1 MDMKQE
7 TKTICLNFKQEL
19 DKFTDSV
26 YSLSE
31 NGSLSSQEDFVL
43 NMADTIH
50 KLYNSSVQVID
61 CPDEEVKEV
70 GQLVKNIFLQPLSS
84 NSKKPLTILNAL
96 QTFSEQQ
103 VKDSDLSAILLEYV
117 MYPESTLSF
126 IRELELLSDDLNS
139 ALKTAI

>member
-1 MDMKQE
+1 MKKE

-31 NGSLSSQEDFVL
+31 NGSLSSQEEFVL

-61 CPDEEVKEV
+61 CPDEDVKEV
-70 GQLVKNIFLQPLSS
+70 GELVKNIFLQPLS
-84 NSKKPLTILNAL
+84 NKTKKPLTILNAL
-96 QTFSEQQ
+96 ETFSEQQ
-103 VKDSDLSAILLEYV
+103 VRDSDLSAILHEYV
-117 MYPESTLSF
+117 SYPESTQSF
-126 IRELELLSDDLNS
+126 IRELELLSEDLNT
-139 ALKTAI
+139 ALKEVV

>member
-1 MDMKQE
+1 MKQE

-43 NMADTIH
+43 SMADTIH

-70 GQLVKNIFLQPLSS
+70 GELVKNIFLQPLS
-84 NSKKPLTILNAL
+84 NNTKKPLTIMNAL
-96 QTFSEQQ
+96 ETFSQQ
-103 VKDSDLSAILLEYV
+103 RVKESDLSAILLEYV
-117 MYPESTLSF
+117 TYPESTQSF
-126 IRELELLSDDLNS
+126 IRELELLSEDLNTV
-139 ALKTAI
+139 LKTAI